1 MKKNFS
7 NVFKDLRKQRE
18 MTQEQIAEELGVS
31 CQAISKWER
40 ADAVPDAFVLKKI
53 AAVFNVTVDY
63 PWRHAA
69 ESDDVC
75 DTLNYAVL
83 ANIIKQEMAAPSNLL
98 EHVAMRIANSVKAK
112 FALTSAISIDIRKIA
127 PPVSHVTEGCGVTLK
142 MRY

>member
-1 MKKNFS
+1 MFLAMKDRLMIETS
-7 NVFKDLRKQRE
+7 VYIKDMRLHAFHGVLP
-18 MTQEQIAEELGVS
+18 QERTIGNDYV
-31 CQAISKWER
+31 I
-40 ADAVPDAFVLKKI
+40 
-53 AAVFNVTVDY
+53 NVTVDY

-127 PPVSHVTEGCGVTLK
+127 PPISYVTEGCGVTLK

>member
-1 MKKNFS
+1 MFLAMKDRLMIETS
-7 NVFKDLRKQRE
+7 VYIKDMRLHAFHGVLP
-18 MTQEQIAEELGVS
+18 QERTVGNDYVI
-31 CQAISKWER
+31 
-40 ADAVPDAFVLKKI
+40 
-53 AAVFNVTVDY
+53 NVTVDY

-75 DTLNYAVL
+75 DTLNYVVL

-127 PPVSHVTEGCGVTLK
+127 PPISHVTEGCGVTLK